1 MIRLSAITLLLC
13 CFFNIALAE
22 DQQANFIVI
31 EGNSRVTNEEI
42 IEYSR
47 FEVGK
52 IYNKE
57 KISDIVKNLF
67 ATSLFVDIDVRLDQN
82 TLYIKVSETPIIS
95 RINIS
100 GNELVETEQIL
111 SSLKGIGISQSK
123 PYSKNLIDKVQQ
135 ELIRLYYDNGRYSAS
150 IVISEDKPSDELIEL
165 SVNIDEGDA
174 STIKEVKIIGNK
186 NISKRQLKSIIKSG
200 PKYWFEVWS
209 DKDVYNNSLLDQDV
223 EAILKYY
230 QDRGYAKVQLVS
242 KQVNLSP
249 DKRDIYITIS
259 INEGGLYKFGK
270 TSVYGIEDFD

>member
-1 MIRLSAITLLLC
+1 MIRLSAITLLLF

-111 SSLKGIGISQSK
+111 SSLKGIGISKAS
-123 PYSKNLIDKVQQ
+123 LIAR
-135 ELIRLYYDNGRYSAS
+135 I
-150 IVISEDKPSDELIEL
+150 
-165 SVNIDEGDA
+165 
-174 STIKEVKIIGNK
+174 
-186 NISKRQLKSIIKSG
+186 
-200 PKYWFEVWS
+200 
-209 DKDVYNNSLLDQDV
+209 
-223 EAILKYY
+223 
-230 QDRGYAKVQLVS
+230 
-242 KQVNLSP
+242 
-249 DKRDIYITIS
+249 
-259 INEGGLYKFGK
+259 
-270 TSVYGIEDFD
+270 

>member
-1 MIRLSAITLLLC
+1 MKRILASTLLLLC
-13 CFFNIALAE
+13 LINFAHAE

-42 IEYSR
+42 TEYSR

-52 IYNKE
+52 IYNNE

-67 ATSLFVDIDVRLDQN
+67 ATGLFVDINVRLEQN
-82 TLYIKVSETPIIS
+82 TLYIEVSETPIIS
-95 RINIS
+95 RININ

-123 PYSKNLIDKVQQ
+123 PYSKNLVDKVQQ

-150 IVISEDKPSDELIEL
+150 IVISEKNTGDDLIEL

-174 STIKEVKIIGNK
+174 STIKEVKILGNN
-186 NISKRQLKSIIKSG
+186 NISKRQLKSVIKSG

-209 DKDVYNNSLLDQDV
+209 DKDVYNNSLLDQDI
-223 EAILKYY
+223 EAIIKYY
-230 QDRGYAKVQLVS
+230 QDRGYAKVRLVS

-249 DKRDIYITIS
+249 DKKDIYIT
-259 INEGGLYKFGK
+259 F
-270 TSVYGIEDFD
+270 